1 MKKILVCQHVAYEIL
16 GTLNPLFKQN
26 GFRIR
31 YVNFG
36 RFPDLK
42 PKLEGYEGLV
52 ILGGPMNTDQEQQY
66 PHLTEEIRK
75 IEQALKIDIPVL
87 GICLGAQ
94 LIARA
99 LGAKVGRNPQREI
112 GWKEVFL
119 TEEGRGDPVLKNFAA
134 NEKIF
139 HWHGDQFEIP
149 KGAVHLAY
157 SQLCENQAF
166 RVGNKIYG
174 FQFHLEVDEPM
185 VERWLQVPERIEELH
200 SISGN
205 NEVQTILKETNQN
218 ISRLKELSSQT
229 FGAFIRNFGTPK
241 KHLRLSSKH

>member
-36 RFPDLK
+36 RFPDQK
-42 PKLEGYEGLV
+42 PSLEGYDGLV
-52 ILGGPMNTDQEQQY
+52 ILGGPMNTDQQHEF
-66 PHLTEEIRK
+66 PHLSEEVK
-75 IEQALKIDIPVL
+75 MVQKALEMDIPIL

-94 LIARA
+94 LIAQA

-119 TEEGRGDPVLKNFAA
+119 TEEGKNDPVMKHFGA

-139 HWHGDQFEIP
+139 HWHGDRFEIP
-149 KGAVHLAY
+149 RDALHLAY
-157 SQLCENQAF
+157 SQLCQNQAF
-166 RVGNKIYG
+166 RYGDKVYG

-185 VERWLQVPERIEELH
+185 VERWLRVPDRLVELN
-200 SISGN
+200 SLSQPN
-205 NEVQTILKETNQN
+205 DPQTILQETTQF
-218 ISRLKELSSQT
+218 IPRLKQLSGQT
-229 FGAFIRNFGTPK
+229 FGAFIQGFGCSK
-241 KHLRLSSKH
+241 KFVRLSSKH